1 MIETFSLKENE
12 TSLDYYNY
20 YNGKDPAKVGF
31 FTLNEEMIFE
41 SQFPFKTTME
51 EVVKFFLSKMPF
63 DILLQYFSN
72 INEINKDKFI
82 YQIKY
87 NDKYEDLEVT
97 KKDISYYLTKI
108 QDTALMI
115 MLAEKHS
122 KTTSYR
128 IPVSNRYLKIYV
140 KFEKNYFSLSKDFDQ
155 YIIDNTYLIGKPMIN
170 DLRFYIYN
178 KIMTEIKL
186 LKCSKD
192 EFKKLKINFFSR
204 MSVYCNARNNLYL
217 YEGSD
222 ISSKQNNGKFFEIN
236 LQKFKTK
243 IISSKFPNR
252 ILHSMIYIPE
262 CYIFIIGGKGAKDVL
277 VYNINRDE
285 EKFEKYP
292 YLLPRELYE
301 PSLITVN
308 NKYLYAFENSTFRFY
323 IYRINLLNVSP
334 FEEIKIRNANI
345 NQKFFGVVKMKD
357 RHSILFLGGQ
367 FISLNKGPNP
377 KEKCFEFDYEKNELC
392 LSQRY
397 FQSFDFIEKTFI
409 PMQKDSYMQIEE
421 FKHENSYSPKV
432 ILFHE
437 NYESLKN
444 SSKIL
449 KNNPRY
455 RESAFK
461 SFNSNDLKINVPENV
476 ISLVGTDSSYDDMP
490 IVPLYNNK

>member
-1 MIETFSLKENE
+1 MIENFSLKENE
-12 TSLDYYNY
+12 KSLDHYNY
-20 YNGKDPAKVGF
+20 YYGKDPAKVSF

-41 SQFPFKTTME
+41 NQFPFKTTIE
-51 EVVKFFLSKMPF
+51 QVIKFFVSKAPFAVLS
-63 DILLQYFSN
+63 QYFN
-72 INEINKDKFI
+72 NQNEINMEKFK
-82 YQIKY
+82 YQLKY
-87 NDKYEDLEVT
+87 SDKYEDLEVD
-97 KKDISYYLTKI
+97 KKEILYYLTKI

-122 KTTSYR
+122 KTSDR
-128 IPVSNRYLKIYV
+128 IPVDNRNLKIYV
-140 KFEKNYFSLSKDFDQ
+140 KFEKKYYFLSNNFDQ
-155 YIIDNTYLIGKPMIN
+155 YIINNTFLIGKPMIN
-170 DLRFYIYN
+170 DHRFYIYN
-178 KIMTEIKL
+178 KATTENKL

-222 ISSKQNNGKFFEIN
+222 VSSKQNNGKFIEIN
-236 LQKFKTK
+236 LQKYNTN
-243 IISSKFPNR
+243 IISSTFPNR

-262 CYIFIIGGKGAKDVL
+262 CYIFIIGGKDSKDVL
-277 VYNINRDE
+277 VYNINTNNN
-285 EKFEKYP
+285 KYEKYP
-292 YLLPRELYE
+292 YLLPRELFE
-301 PSLITVN
+301 PSLITIN

-323 IYRINLLNVSP
+323 IYRINLIDVSP
-334 FEEIKIRNANI
+334 FEEIKIRNMNI

-367 FISLNKGPNP
+367 IINLNKDPNR
-377 KEKCFEFDYEKNELC
+377 KDKCFEFDYEKNELYI
-392 LSQRY
+392 SQRD

-409 PMQKDSYMQIEE
+409 PMQKDSYMQMEE
-421 FKHENSYSPKV
+421 FKQGNIYSPKV

-461 SFNSNDLKINVPENV
+461 SFNSNDMKINVTDNV

>member
-1 MIETFSLKENE
+1 
-12 TSLDYYNY
+12 
-20 YNGKDPAKVGF
+20 
-31 FTLNEEMIFE
+31 
-41 SQFPFKTTME
+41 
-51 EVVKFFLSKMPF
+51 
-63 DILLQYFSN
+63 
-72 INEINKDKFI
+72 
-82 YQIKY
+82 
-87 NDKYEDLEVT
+87 
-97 KKDISYYLTKI
+97 
-108 QDTALMI
+108 
-115 MLAEKHS
+115 
-122 KTTSYR
+122 
-128 IPVSNRYLKIYV
+128 
-140 KFEKNYFSLSKDFDQ
+140 
-155 YIIDNTYLIGKPMIN
+155 
-170 DLRFYIYN
+170 
-178 KIMTEIKL
+178 MTEIKL

-285 EKFEKYP
+285 AKFEKYP

-367 FISLNKGPNP
+367 IISLNKDPNR
-377 KEKCFEFDYEKNELC
+377 KNKCFEFDYEKNELC
-392 LSQRY
+392 LSQRD

-409 PMQKDSYMQIEE
+409 PMQKDSYMQMEE
-421 FKHENSYSPKV
+421 FKQENRYSPKV

>member
-20 YNGKDPAKVGF
+20 YNRKDPAKVGF

-97 KKDISYYLTKI
+97 KKEISYYLTKI

-222 ISSKQNNGKFFEIN
+222 ISSKQNNGKFREIN

-285 EKFEKYP
+285 AKFEKYP
-292 YLLPRELYE
+292 YLLSRELYE

>member
-1 MIETFSLKENE
+1 MKLIR
-12 TSLDYYNY
+12 Y
-20 YNGKDPAKVGF
+20 
-31 FTLNEEMIFE
+31 
-41 SQFPFKTTME
+41 
-51 EVVKFFLSKMPF
+51 
-63 DILLQYFSN
+63 
-72 INEINKDKFI
+72 KFI

-97 KKDISYYLTKI
+97 KKEISYYLTKI

-409 PMQKDSYMQIEE
+409 PMQKDSYMQMEE